1 MFPDLTQ
8 REASLLYHGAFSFYL
23 ATLSHNDTVPLSKLP
38 ESLVRPLWDTPL
50 SQNYVL
56 FTLNMEAADSIE
68 ALVCSTK
75 PHWITLHNTI
85 RPREEYVYN
94 TTFKNVSAHSR
105 K

>member
-1 MFPDLTQ
+1 MFSDLTQ
-8 REASLLYHGAFSFYL
+8 REASLLYHGTFSFYL
-23 ATLSHNDTVPLSKLP
+23 ATLSHNDTVSLSKLP
-38 ESLVRPLWDTPL
+38 ESLARPLWENPL
-50 SQNYVL
+50 SQEYVP
-56 FTLNMEAADSIE
+56 FTVHMEAADSIE

-85 RPREEYVYN
+85 RSREEYVYN